1 MLKNER
7 VVCEVNLDNIAK
19 NVKQI
24 KKQIKNTMLMAII
37 KADAYGHGAI
47 EVSKT
52 CLYNGANYLGVA
64 ILEEA
69 MILRQN
75 NIKAPILILGATIYD
90 KFKDVIKNDI
100 EQTVYSFE
108 MAKILSLEA
117 QKQKKTA
124 NIHIKIDTGM
134 GRLGFLPNKET
145 INIIK
150 KINNLPYIKI
160 VGIFSHFAESD
171 KKDTNFTKQ
180 QIKKYKW
187 VIDEL
192 KKHNIKNFIKH
203 IANSG
208 AILNLQES
216 YFDMVRAGIIIY
228 GIYPS
233 TNTFKNIKLLK
244 AMSLKTQVSF
254 VKKVNEKQSIGYG
267 RTFFTKKESIIAT
280 VPVGYADGYSRL
292 LSNKSS
298 AIIKDTIV
306 PIVGNIC
313 MDQIMLDVTNVKDVC
328 VGDEVVLIGKSKT
341 KEIKIEDLA
350 KIQNTIEYE
359 IICNISKRVPR
370 MYIKDNKLFKITSYL

>member
-1 MLKNER
+1 
-7 VVCEVNLDNIAK
+7 
-19 NVKQI
+19 
-24 KKQIKNTMLMAII
+24 
-37 KADAYGHGAI
+37 
-47 EVSKT
+47 
-52 CLYNGANYLGVA
+52 
-64 ILEEA
+64 

-108 MAKILSLEA
+108 MAKMLSLEA
-117 QKQKKTA
+117 QKQKKPA

-228 GIYPS
+228 GIYPG

-370 MYIKDNKLFKITSYL
+370 MYIKDNKLFKTTSYL